1 MSITIGQ
8 KNLQY
13 FITVKERKKCV
24 TIDVGSVMGSK
35 TDVTRKGYRAIQELE
50 IMILQKEKS
59 NARQEGVKLYQ

>member
-24 TIDVGSVMGSK
+24 TIDVGSVMGCK
-35 TDVTRKGYRAIQELE
+35 TDVTRKGY
-50 IMILQKEKS
+50 
-59 NARQEGVKLYQ
+59 